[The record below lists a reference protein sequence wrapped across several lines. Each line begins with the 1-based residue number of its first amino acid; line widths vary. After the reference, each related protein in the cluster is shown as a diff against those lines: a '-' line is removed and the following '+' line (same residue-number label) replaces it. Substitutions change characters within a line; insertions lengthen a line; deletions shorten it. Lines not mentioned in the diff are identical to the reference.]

1 MPRARSS
8 VLGRPPVAY
17 ERRRRGVIFGVDGSL
32 AYGAG
37 LAGGGRI
44 DGTAGEVD
52 GNVDPHCR
60 LKARNASAEVRA
72 LPGVSLSP
80 V

>member
-1 MPRARSS
+1 
-8 VLGRPPVAY
+8 VAY
-17 ERRRRGVIFGVDGSL
+17 GDLRKVATKCVSRCLTEWVR
-32 AYGAG
+32 
-37 LAGGGRI
+37 
-44 DGTAGEVD
+44 TATGDVEVSESACDEQIEEPDVD